1 MYQRILSD
9 DEIEALYGQPR
20 FTPEERSEYFA
31 LSPEEKA
38 TQGQLHSV
46 KSQTFF
52 ILQLGYFKAR
62 RLFFAWGMDEVAE
75 DIHFIR
81 GCYFPDT
88 PPVTSAIA
96 KATRIKHQ
104 QLILAL
110 FNYRYCHTEERQ
122 ALSIKAGQ
130 AAKVSS
136 RPIYICR
143 ELIHYLQQQR
153 IVLPSYRFLQELV
166 SQVLIDEQNRLAG
179 IVRGHLGEA
188 DILALKQL
196 LADAPGLYEITQ
208 LKQEPRNFREGE
220 IKRELQRGQQ
230 LKPIYRLA
238 QEILP
243 RMGIS
248 RESVKYYASLVGYY
262 SVYKL
267 NRMDAW
273 QVYVYLLCFALHR
286 TQRLHDNLINSLLYH
301 VRHFREEAKVAA
313 RDKLLEG
320 YQEASQDLEKAGE
333 VLKLFTADSIAA
345 ETPFHEVRETAFSI
359 LDRDKLLEVAGRI
372 TGPVGL
378 DEQAFQWEQVDALAT
393 RFKRQLRPVIQA
405 ISLASPQKD
414 DPLVEAIN
422 FLKTAF
428 RQGRTL
434 GSYTPAA
441 LPTQVITKPVGRY
454 LYDQGTEGKDR
465 QVIANRYEFWVYRL
479 MRNAIEA
486 GDLFC
491 RDSVRFRSFEDDLVD
506 DQQWQ
511 HKHRLM
517 EEAGLAILLQPV
529 KEHLA
534 ELERQLETRI
544 TEVNQRIASGGN
556 KHLQFRQQG
565 KQRQWT
571 LPYPSPSETVNH
583 PFFDGL
589 KPTNI
594 ASVLDYVNRHC
605 PFLDAFEHVLGRFTR
620 QALDGQALVA
630 ALLAWGTNL
639 GLGRMAA
646 ISDMDYQRLASTSD
660 NRIRL
665 ETLREANDR
674 ISNSIAKLP
683 IFQHYNLGSG
693 IHSSSDGQKFETS
706 RDTLNAR
713 HSPKYFGLKKGIV
726 SYTLIANHVP
736 VNAEVIGA
744 NEHESHYVFDLLYN
758 NTTDIE
764 IDTHSTD
771 THGANQVNFAILYP
785 FGYQFAPRYRD
796 IYSVVTKSLYGFK
809 PPSHYEECVVKPAHK
824 VNTGLIISEWDNI
837 QRIMVS
843 LARKTTTQSII
854 IGKLSAYARKNR
866 TKRALWEYDSIIRSL
881 YLLDYVDSLPL
892 RQNVQKALNRGE
904 SYHKLRRAIAYA
916 NFGKLRFKTE
926 HEQQVWNECSRLLT
940 NCIIHYNA
948 SLLSGVLALR
958 EQAGDRDGIAMLARV
973 SPVAWSHI
981 NLFGRYEFGKPLE
994 PIDLDCLIEELARM
1008 PVPPASGSEILE

>member
-1 MYQRILSD
+1 MYQRILND

-20 FTPEERSEYFA
+20 FTHEERSEYFA

-38 TQGQLHSV
+38 TQALLHSV

-81 GCYFPDT
+81 ACYFPDA
-88 PPVTSAIA
+88 PPITAAIA

-143 ELIHYLQQQR
+143 ELIHYLQQQC
-153 IVLPSYRFLQELV
+153 IILPSYRFLQELV
-166 SQVLIDEQNRLAG
+166 SQVLIDEQNRLTG
-179 IVRGHLGEA
+179 IVRGYLGEA

-196 LADAPGLYEITQ
+196 LADTPGLYEITQ

-230 LKPIYRLA
+230 LDPIYRLA
-238 QEILP
+238 QRLLP
-243 RMGIS
+243 HLGIS

-273 QVYVYLLCFALHR
+273 QVYVYLLCFAFHR

-301 VRHFREEAKVAA
+301 VRHFRAEAKVAA
-313 RDKLLEG
+313 RGKLLEG

-345 ETPFHEVRETAFSI
+345 ETPFHEVRETAFAI
-359 LDRDKLLEVAGRI
+359 LERDKLLEVAGRI
-372 TGPVGL
+372 TGPAGL

-405 ISLASPQKD
+405 ISLASPQQD
-414 DPLVEAIN
+414 DPLVEAIS

-428 RQGRTL
+428 RQGRAL
-434 GSYTPAA
+434 GSYAPDA
-441 LPTQVITKPVGRY
+441 LPAKVITKPVGRY
-454 LYDQGTEGKDR
+454 LYGQGTEEKDR
-465 QVIANRYEFWVYRL
+465 QVVTNRYEFWVYRL

-506 DQQWQ
+506 DRQWQ

-517 EEAGLAILLQPV
+517 EEAGLAILIQPI

-534 ELERQLETRI
+534 ELEQQLETRI

-571 LPYPSPSETVNH
+571 LPYPSPAETVNH

-646 ISDMDYQRLASTSD
+646 ISDMDYQRLATTSD
-660 NRIRL
+660 SRIRL

-674 ISNSIAKLP
+674 ISNGITKLP

-771 THGANQVNFAILYP
+771 THGTNQVNFAILYP

-926 HEQQVWNECSRLLT
+926 HEQQIWNECSRLLT

-948 SLLSGVLALR
+948 SLLSGVLVLR
-958 EQAGDRDGIAMLARV
+958 EQAGDCEGIAMLARV

-1008 PVPPASGSEILE
+1008 PVPPASGGEILE